1 MQRAPSD
8 YEPADSGLAAATA
21 VLEVLPVPILVLDQ
35 RECIRFAN
43 APIVHL
49 FGYAVAELIGK
60 PASLLFPT
68 EEHAYGPNPLSQWL
82 ALRFQRPADAILRM
96 QGCRKDG
103 TRSAYSLKYGRLETG
118 AEPFA
123 MCIVTDDAATGIQNL
138 ALSQSRLNEA
148 QRIAKVGSWT
158 WDIATNTHWWSDEL
172 YRMLEVD
179 PNTKE
184 RPYERFLAMVHP
196 QDKPRLARVR
206 ARTLAG
212 EDGDP
217 ADVRIRLPSGAERV
231 IQARGRATLDAEGR
245 PFIAHGTLQDI
256 TEQRVT
262 QTALK
267 LTELRYRETQRL
279 AKIGNW
285 EWDLTTGKSWWSDE
299 LYQILEEDPANYP
312 AEFERFLERVH
323 PADRADLQRRQ
334 ARIAMGPNA
343 YKPSETRLI
352 LRSGKEKIVQ
362 HSVEVRVNDDG
373 QPTAVVGTI
382 LDITERRALEAMVR
396 ESEARYAGTVE
407 LAAVGIAHV
416 DPNGRVIWSNST
428 MHEILGYAKEEL
440 ERLTVWD
447 LSHPEDVHV
456 TDVERVQMHAG
467 ALDSLRTEKRY
478 IRKDGTTIWV
488 KISCAPRRDA
498 SGKVLYDI
506 SVVEDIT
513 PRKVAEARIQY
524 LATHDALTGL
534 PNRELFTE
542 TLGRALERARVQQR
556 QCALIFIDLDR
567 FKIVNDSLGHEAGD
581 QLLKEVAKRI
591 RDCAGPEN
599 LTARFGGDEFVVLLD
614 QAGDRAAASSAAAK
628 ILAVLQ
634 TPVCIMNYEC
644 RVTAS
649 MGIAMFPGDAPEPIT
664 LMKHADM
671 AMYLAKEEGKNN
683 FQFYS
688 SVSAPLSVERIVL
701 ETHLVNALQRNE
713 FSLQYQPKIDMASGR
728 ICGVEAL
735 LRWRNPQLG
744 RVPPS
749 AFIPVAEDTGLIV
762 QIGKWV
768 LKTACEQSAAWRR
781 LGLPALG
788 MAVNLSPRQF
798 KDPGLAQDVTTTLR
812 ESGLEAELL
821 ELEITEGMIMNS
833 IEQAVQAA
841 TVIKRIGVRLA
852 IDDFGTGYS
861 SLSQLK
867 RFPIDTLKI
876 DRSFIRELP
885 DNSEDMAITESIISL
900 GKALGVNVVAE
911 GVETA
916 AQESFLRSH
925 GCNEIQ
931 GFLYGEP
938 CDPEDFVKLYR
949 KMSARH

>member
-8 YEPADSGLAAATA
+8 YDPAASGLTAATA
-21 VLEVLPVPILVLDQ
+21 VLEGLPLPILVLDQ
-35 RECIRFAN
+35 QERIRFAN

-49 FGYAVAELIGK
+49 FGYAQAELTDK
-60 PASLLFPT
+60 PAALLFP
-68 EEHAYGPNPLSQWL
+68 AYLRAPDPDRFSQWL
-82 ALRFQRPADAILRM
+82 AARFKPPAESTLRM
-96 QGCRKDG
+96 QGVRKDG
-103 TRSAYSLKYGRLETG
+103 THSAFCLKYGRFETR

-123 MCIVTDDAATGIQNL
+123 VCIVEEDGGTG
-138 ALSQSRLNEA
+138 SQSVALTQWRLNEA
-148 QRIAKVGSWT
+148 QRIAKIGSWT
-158 WDIATNTHWWSDEL
+158 WDISTNLHWWSDEL
-172 YRMLEVD
+172 YRMLEVEPD
-179 PNTKE
+179 TEE

-196 QDKPRLARVR
+196 QDRPRLAKVR
-206 ARTLAG
+206 MRTFSG
-212 EDGDP
+212 QDGDP
-217 ADVRIRLPSGAERV
+217 ADVRIRLPSGEERV
-231 IQARGRATLDAEGR
+231 IQARGCATLDAEGR
-245 PFIAHGTLQDI
+245 PTIAHGTLQDI

-279 AKIGNW
+279 ARIGNW

-299 LYQILEEDPANYP
+299 LYQILEEDPEQYP
-312 AEFERFLERVH
+312 ADFDGFLQRVH
-323 PADRADLQRRQ
+323 PADRPDLQRRQ
-334 ARIAMGPNA
+334 SRIAMGPNA
-343 YKPSETRLI
+343 YKASETRLI

-382 LDITERRALEAMVR
+382 LDITERRALEALVR
-396 ESEARYAGTVE
+396 DSEARYAGTVE

-416 DPNGRVIWSNST
+416 DPSGRLIWTNSS
-428 MHEILGYAKEEL
+428 MHEILGYTKEEL

-447 LSHPEDVHV
+447 ISHPEDVHV
-456 TDVERVQMHAG
+456 TDHERALMHAG
-467 ALDSLRTEKRY
+467 QLDSLRTEKRY
-478 IRKDGTTIWV
+478 IRKDGAVIWV
-488 KISCAPRRDA
+488 KISCAARRDA
-498 SGKVLYDI
+498 NGALLYDI

-513 PRKVAEARIQY
+513 PQKAAEARIQY

-534 PNRELFTE
+534 PNRVLFTE
-542 TLGRALERARVQQR
+542 TLARTLQSARAIDR

-567 FKIVNDSLGHEAGD
+567 FKIVNDSLGHDAGD
-581 QLLKEVAKRI
+581 QLLKEVAQRI
-591 RDCAGPEN
+591 RQSVGPADV
-599 LTARFGGDEFVVLLD
+599 TARFGGDEFVVLL
-614 QAGDRAAASSAAAK
+614 GPVSDRAVAAVAAGK
-628 ILAVLQ
+628 ILSALQ
-634 TPVCIMNYEC
+634 DPVRIMNYDC

-649 MGIAMFPGDAPEPIT
+649 IGIAMFPGDAAEAAT

-688 SVSAPLSVERIVL
+688 SVSAPMSVERIVL
-701 ETHLVNALQRNE
+701 ETHLTNALQRNE
-713 FSLQYQPKIDMASGR
+713 FSLQYQPKIAIATGR

-735 LRWRNPQLG
+735 LRWRNPELG

-762 QIGKWV
+762 PIGKWV

-798 KDPGLAQDVTTTLR
+798 KDPALAQDVTETLR
-812 ESGLEAELL
+812 ESGLEAQLL

-833 IEQAVQAA
+833 IDQAVQAA
-841 TVIKRIGVRLA
+841 TAIKKIGVRLA

-916 AQESFLRSH
+916 AQEAFLRTH
-925 GCNEIQ
+925 GCDEIQ

-938 CDPEDFVKLYR
+938 CDPDDFVRLFR
-949 KMSARH
+949 KMESRP

>member
-8 YEPADSGLAAATA
+8 YDPAENGLTAATA
-21 VLEVLPVPILVLDQ
+21 VLEGLPLPVLVLDQ
-35 RECIRFAN
+35 RERIRFAN

-49 FGYAVAELIGK
+49 FGYALVELIDK
-60 PASLLFPT
+60 PVALLFPA
-68 EEHAYGPNPLSQWL
+68 ELRAAEPYPFSQWL
-82 ALRFQRPADAILRM
+82 ATRFKTPEESTVRM
-96 QGCRKDG
+96 QGVRKDG
-103 TRSAYSLKYGRLETG
+103 KRLAFCLKYGRFDTSS
-118 AEPFA
+118 EPFA
-123 MCIVTDDAATGIQNL
+123 VCVIQDDTGTGIQNL
-138 ALSQSRLNEA
+138 ALTQRRLNEA

-158 WDIATNTHWWSDEL
+158 WDFPTDTHWWSDEL
-172 YRMLEVD
+172 YRMLEVEPD
-179 PNTKE
+179 TGE
-184 RPYERFLAMVHP
+184 RPYDRFLAMVHP
-196 QDKPRLARVR
+196 QDRPRLAQARK
-206 ARTLAG
+206 RTLAG

-217 ADVRIRLPSGAERV
+217 ADVRIRLASGEERV
-231 IQARGRATLDAEGR
+231 IQARGRATLDAQGR
-245 PFIAHGTLQDI
+245 PLIAHGTLQDI

-285 EWDLTTGKSWWSDE
+285 EWDLTNGKSWWSDE
-299 LYQILEEDPANYP
+299 LYQILEEDPAQYP
-312 AEFERFLERVH
+312 ADFDRFLQRVH

-334 ARIAMGPNA
+334 SRIAMGPNA
-343 YKPSETRLI
+343 YKDSETRLV

-362 HSVEVRVNDDG
+362 HSVEVRTNEDG

-382 LDITERRALEAMVR
+382 LDITERRALEALVR
-396 ESEARYAGTVE
+396 DSEARYAGTVE

-416 DPNGRVIWSNST
+416 DPGGKLIWTNSS
-428 MHEILGYAKEEL
+428 MHDILGYSKQEL
-440 ERLTVWD
+440 ECLTVWD
-447 LSHPEDVHV
+447 ISHPDDVHV
-456 TDVERVQMHAG
+456 TDRERARMHAG
-467 ALDSLRTEKRY
+467 ELDSLRTEKRY
-478 IRKDGTTIWV
+478 IRKDGAVIWV
-488 KISCAPRRDA
+488 KISCAARRDA
-498 SGKVLYDI
+498 NGKLLYDI

-513 PRKVAEARIQY
+513 PQKAAEARIQY

-534 PNRELFTE
+534 PNRVLFTE
-542 TLGRALERARVQQR
+542 TLARSIEAARAGDR

-567 FKIVNDSLGHEAGD
+567 FKIVNDSLGHDAGD
-581 QLLKEVAKRI
+581 QLLKEVAQRI
-591 RDCAGPEN
+591 RRSVGPSDV
-599 LTARFGGDEFVVLLD
+599 TARFGGDEFVVLLG
-614 QAGDRAAASSAAAK
+614 QVSDRAVAAAAAGR
-628 ILAVLQ
+628 ILSALQ
-634 TPVCIMNYEC
+634 DPVRIMNYDC

-649 MGIAMFPGDAPEPIT
+649 IGIAMFPGDAAEAAT

-683 FQFYS
+683 CQFYS
-688 SVSAPLSVERIVL
+688 SVSAPMSVERIVL

-713 FSLQYQPKIDMASGR
+713 FSLQYQPKIAIATGR

-762 QIGKWV
+762 PIGKWV
-768 LKTACEQSAAWRR
+768 LRTACGQSAAWRR
-781 LGLPALG
+781 AGLPALG

-798 KDPGLAQDVTTTLR
+798 KDPGLARDVTETLR
-812 ESGLEAELL
+812 ESGLEAQLL

-833 IEQAVQAA
+833 IDQAVQAA
-841 TVIKRIGVRLA
+841 TVIKSIGVRLA

-876 DRSFIRELP
+876 DRSFIHELP

-911 GVETA
+911 GVETT
-916 AQESFLRSH
+916 AQETFLRNH
-925 GCNEIQ
+925 GCDEIQ

-938 CDPEDFVKLYR
+938 CDPDDFVKLFQ
-949 KMSARH
+949 KMSARA